1 MSPSSMRSV
10 FISFEAEVGFDP
22 VDGSGVLSNDFGI
35 GGSRKGAIGTGTG
48 WGGGEGSSRG
58 SR

>member
-1 MSPSSMRSV
+1 MRSV
-10 FISFEAEVGFDP
+10 FTSFEVPGAEADFSPV

-35 GGSRKGAIGTGTG
+35 DGNRGGAIGTGTG

>member
-1 MSPSSMRSV
+1 MSSSLMRSV
-10 FISFEAEVGFDP
+10 FTSIDVPEADFGPV

-48 WGGGEGSSRG
+48 
-58 SR
+58 

>member
-1 MSPSSMRSV
+1 MRSV
-10 FISFEAEVGFDP
+10 FASFEVPRVEADFSPV

-35 GGSRKGAIGTGTG
+35 DGSRKGATGTGTG
-48 WGGGEGSSRG
+48 WGAGEGSSRG